1 MIRLTFY
8 RADGSKDM
16 YHYANDDDYA
26 VTTHLMQESLDDSVT
41 IEIKIVEGQLML
53 EFLVWVALTLG
64 VLLVTVI
71 FLTDN

>member
-8 RADGSKDM
+8 RANGDKDI

-41 IEIKIVEGQLML
+41 IEIKIVEG
-53 EFLVWVALTLG
+53 
-64 VLLVTVI
+64 
-71 FLTDN
+71 

>member
-1 MIRLTFY
+1 MATPRVDYPHKIRKGSTMIRLTFY

-41 IEIKIVEGQLML
+41 IEIKIVEG
-53 EFLVWVALTLG
+53 
-64 VLLVTVI
+64 
-71 FLTDN
+71 